1 MLKLSSKIYKSLQAK
16 YLTGVF
22 WVLFCFSTSLQAST
36 DTTNIGIS
44 VVIKSAC
51 QISVGEPLNEQSVA
65 SNRAVAM
72 NSCQLSEDDFSQ
84 LIHQE
89 MAQLPIKTRNQ
100 TVTQHD
106 GNVSIRV
113 SITAP

>member
-1 MLKLSSKIYKSLQAK
+1 MLKPSFKKLRSLQSK
-16 YLTGVF
+16 FLTGFVLA
-22 WVLFCFSTSLQAST
+22 LFCFTTSLQAST

-44 VVIKSAC
+44 VVVKSAC
-51 QISVGEPLNEQSVA
+51 QISVGEPLNEQSVRI
-65 SNRAVAM
+65 N
-72 NSCQLSEDDFSQ
+72 NCHLSEADFSQ
-84 LIHQE
+84 IITQK

>member
-44 VVIKSAC
+44 VVVKSIC
-51 QISVGEPLNEQSVA
+51 QISVGEPLNEQS
-65 SNRAVAM
+65 VAM

-84 LIHQE
+84 LIPQE
-89 MAQLPIKTRNQ
+89 MAQLPIKTRYQ